1 MGMPKVRDIIGEVEA
16 DGWVLDRQ
24 RGSHRQFK
32 HPTKR
37 GTVTIPGKLGDD
49 LSMGRY
55 YDILRQAGLR
65 DRR

>member
-1 MGMPKVRDIIGEVEA
+1 VPKVRDIIAEVEA

-37 GTVTIPGKLGDD
+37 GTVTIGLPGDD

-65 DRR
+65 DKK